1 MSELSA
7 YGSWMK
13 DAACFIIVYLD
24 KACSYNYIKDVQ
36 SCGAAMQN
44 IMLSACEFNIG
55 TCWIGEILSKANDVN
70 NILNIKNDNFE
81 LMGIVTLGY
90 NLGETIN
97 SSRRN
102 IESFL
107 L

>member
-1 MSELSA
+1 M